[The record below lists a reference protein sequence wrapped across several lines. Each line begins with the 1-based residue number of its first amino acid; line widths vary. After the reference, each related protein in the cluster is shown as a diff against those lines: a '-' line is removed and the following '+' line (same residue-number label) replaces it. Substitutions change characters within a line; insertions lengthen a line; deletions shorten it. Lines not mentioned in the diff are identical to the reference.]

1 MNIAEARP
9 PYVSFEVRAVEDRTA
24 SISAGHYVTK
34 DIDFALITPQGSKDR
49 IELIVS
55 EWFQMLEAEVR
66 ADRFPLAWLSAFKEA
81 YKFWKEGLEIP
92 ENGFSILNWPVLSP
106 SQVRTFLDMGIRTV
120 EDVAAMNEEAIRHIG
135 MGGRS
140 LKQRAADWLASS
152 ENVGKASEELSA
164 LRQENEHL
172 RESLSAIRKE
182 FEALKASLPTSP
194 NKSIK

>member
-66 ADRFPLAWLSAFKEA
+66 ANRFPLAWLSAFKEA

-92 ENGFSILNWPVLSP
+92 ENGFSILNWPILSP

>member
-182 FEALKASLPTSP
+182 FEALKASLPASP
-194 NKSIK
+194 NKSTK